1 MVTFDLK
8 KEVRASRRPGGWG
21 DAEGAKSLGEESRA
35 QKVRMVRGGGQEM
48 TSEAGLRPG
57 ACRPLTLLWE
67 SQQLLPGRVGGG

>member
-8 KEVRASRRPGGWG
+8 KEARASQRPGGRG
-21 DAEGAKSLGEESRA
+21 DAGGAKSLGEENRG
-35 QKVRMVRGGGQEM
+35 QKVRVVRGGGQEM

-67 SQQLLPGRVGGG
+67 SQQRLLGCVGSG